1 MGGWTTQSKFT
12 RAKSQGDD
20 LPNHETC
27 SVNLAELW
35 QCMVECG
42 KEDMAIEYN
51 GRNVSGASNGE
62 QEAGNINGTRGGLVH
77 IVLDGWVISELEEG
91 SSVKK
96 DFGDPWCWL
105 SWKLQK
111 RKMVASSF

>member
-1 MGGWTTQSKFT
+1 MGGWTTQSKFS
-12 RAKSQGDD
+12 RAESQGDD
-20 LPNHETC
+20 LPNNETC
-27 SVNLAELW
+27 SVNMAELW
-35 QCMVECG
+35 QRMVECG
-42 KEDMAIEYN
+42 KEDMATEYN
-51 GRNVSGASNGE
+51 ERNVSGASNGE

-91 SSVKK
+91 SSAEK

-105 SWKLQK
+105 AWKLQK